1 MKRKNNWWKEGVVYQ
16 IYPRSFKDTTGN
28 GLGDLQ
34 GVIEKLDYIKSL
46 GVNMIWICPVY
57 ESPNHDNGYDI
68 SDYKKISD
76 VFGGNETFERLVS
89 EMHKRDLKIIMD
101 LVVNHTSDEHPWFKQ
116 AKTSKKNKYHDYY
129 LWRQGKNS
137 GPPNNWKSVFSGDA
151 WSYNQA
157 TNEYYLHL
165 FTKNQPDL
173 NWENPKVRQEV
184 YEIIDFWL
192 SKGVDGLRMDVISL
206 ISKRNSFSDVP
217 DKMSFAKVME
227 KVYANGPKIHNT

>member
-1 MKRKNNWWKEGVVYQ
+1 MERGVVYQ

-89 EMHKRDLKIIMD
+89 EMHKRDLRIIMD
-101 LVVNHTSDEHPWFKQ
+101 LVVNHTSDEHSWFKQ
-116 AKTSKKNKYHDYY
+116 AKQVKK
-129 LWRQGKNS
+129 
-137 GPPNNWKSVFSGDA
+137 
-151 WSYNQA
+151 
-157 TNEYYLHL
+157 
-165 FTKNQPDL
+165 
-173 NWENPKVRQEV
+173 
-184 YEIIDFWL
+184 
-192 SKGVDGLRMDVISL
+192 
-206 ISKRNSFSDVP
+206 
-217 DKMSFAKVME
+217 
-227 KVYANGPKIHNT
+227 

>member
-89 EMHKRDLKIIMD
+89 EMHKRDLRIIMD
-101 LVVNHTSDEHPWFKQ
+101 LVVNHTSDEHSWFKL
-116 AKTSKKNKYHDYY
+116 AKTSKKNKYH
-129 LWRQGKNS
+129 
-137 GPPNNWKSVFSGDA
+137 
-151 WSYNQA
+151 
-157 TNEYYLHL
+157 
-165 FTKNQPDL
+165 
-173 NWENPKVRQEV
+173 
-184 YEIIDFWL
+184 
-192 SKGVDGLRMDVISL
+192 
-206 ISKRNSFSDVP
+206 
-217 DKMSFAKVME
+217 
-227 KVYANGPKIHNT
+227 